1 MSKPFIAVFLFIII
15 LISACNRPFNV
26 TTLPTGENQ
35 FAQPMASPTATA
47 LFNTTSSN
55 SSLTPTPLVVTATG
69 ESLCAAPVP
78 RLAIGDKVLVTV
90 EDWDKLKLRSKP
102 EVSSSNILMELDQY
116 SQLKVLDGPVCVY
129 SAETGYS
136 YFFWKVV
143 VISSGETGWVAEG
156 DYTHY
161 FLEKY

>member
-1 MSKPFIAVFLFIII
+1 MSKSFLAVFLPII
-15 LISACNRPFNV
+15 LISACSQPISV
-26 TTLPTGENQ
+26 TTLPTATSR
-35 FAQPMASPTATA
+35 FAQPMPSATATA
-47 LFNTTSSN
+47 LFDTANPDPQTA
-55 SSLTPTPLVVTATG
+55 TPLVVTPTG
-69 ESLCAAPVP
+69 SLCAAPVP
-78 RLAIGDKVLVTV
+78 RVAIGDKVLVRV

-102 EVSSSNILMELDQY
+102 EVSSGSIVMELDQY
-116 SQLKVLDGPVCVY
+116 SQLKILDGPLCVY

-143 VISSGETGWVAEG
+143 VIPSGETGWVAEG